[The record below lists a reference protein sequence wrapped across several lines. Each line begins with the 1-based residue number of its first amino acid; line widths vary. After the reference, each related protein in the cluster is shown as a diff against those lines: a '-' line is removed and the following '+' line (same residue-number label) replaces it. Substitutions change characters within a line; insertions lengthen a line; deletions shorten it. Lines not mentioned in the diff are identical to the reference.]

1 MSQYAGDFGS
11 KMMFARS
18 QYEQNAKRKN
28 IVVPKG
34 TTFKNVKIRDSYDHK
49 SGTHYLSTL
58 GVKDKKRSTY
68 DEGDRAFKESDFK
81 VTNLSQAGNNF
92 FNVQNFLIVKNN
104 GFDVSENAIVD
115 IELNKDV
122 TFSVFDEP
130 FIDPVFNNGGF
141 PPVATN
147 NNQTSKGTP
156 NVDEG
161 TVLCNNGSR
170 DITNGAKAPCSGIA
184 GGVATNQN
192 PQSQNQQV
200 SFLESH
206 PKLLMAVFIGIG
218 LYIGYKKFIK

>member
-1 MSQYAGDFGS
+1 M
-11 KMMFARS
+11 
-18 QYEQNAKRKN
+18 
-28 IVVPKG
+28 
-34 TTFKNVKIRDSYDHK
+34 
-49 SGTHYLSTL
+49 
-58 GVKDKKRSTY
+58 
-68 DEGDRAFKESDFK
+68 
-81 VTNLSQAGNNF
+81 
-92 FNVQNFLIVKNN
+92 QNFLIVKNN

-156 NVDEG
+156 NVDES
-161 TVLCNNGSR
+161 TVLCNNGS
-170 DITNGAKAPCSGIA
+170 KAPCSGIA

-200 SFLESH
+200 SFLESR